1 MHGISLIRTVV
12 FLSTISLPLLAYGG
26 SPAGTAP
33 PQKSKT
39 SAQFALSNPKVQDL
53 GNGHFRVGLIEVDR
67 NQRRFTVP
75 AEVHQDEGTQEF
87 ILSTRGGYKGYEST
101 LEAGATAYEFNIAC
115 LLIGL
120 DPDRARTPRFHFDP
134 TGVTGDRV
142 EVNLS
147 WGKGK
152 KVRRVSAAE
161 AVKDQRTGKAMKATG
176 WVYTGSTFTPDGAY
190 MAQTDGVLIGFVH
203 DPAEIIT
210 LAVGTGQG
218 DYGQL
223 VPNTAT
229 LPKKGTRVTVEV
241 KAVGTTTADA
251 TSEAK

>member
-1 MHGISLIRTVV
+1 MIRLATLALVL
-12 FLSTISLPLLAYGG
+12 FTALPAIADDPAGSLPDAHKAK
-26 SPAGTAP
+26 STAED
-33 PQKSKT
+33 
-39 SAQFALSNPKVQDL
+39 ALRNPKVQDL
-53 GNGHFRVGLIEVDR
+53 GNGHLRVGLIEVDR

-87 ILSTRGGYKGYEST
+87 ILCTKGGYKGYEST
-101 LEAGATAYEFNIAC
+101 LEGGATAYEFNVAC

-120 DPDRARTPRFHFDP
+120 DPKHARTPRYHFDP

-142 EVNLS
+142 EVSLS
-147 WGKGK
+147 WGEGK
-152 KVRRVSAAE
+152 KVRRIDVAE
-161 AVKDQRTGKAMKATG
+161 AVKDLRTGKAMKGGG

-210 LAVGTGQG
+210 LATGTGQG

-223 VPNTAT
+223 VPNTAV

-241 KAVGTTTADA
+241 KALAAATA
-251 TSEAK
+251 EGK

>member
-1 MHGISLIRTVV
+1 MTRLAILALVLLTA
-12 FLSTISLPLLAYGG
+12 LPAAAAD
-26 SPAGTAP
+26 PAGALP
-33 PQKSKT
+33 DAAKAA
-39 SAQFALSNPKVQDL
+39 SAAQAALRNPKVQDL

-87 ILSTRGGYKGYEST
+87 ILSSRGGYKGYEST
-101 LEAGATAYEFNIAC
+101 LEAGATAYEFNVAC

-120 DPDRARTPRFHFDP
+120 NPKHARTPRFHFDP

-142 EVNLS
+142 EVSLS

-152 KVRRVSAAE
+152 ELRRVNVAE

-210 LAVGTGQG
+210 LATGATQG

-223 VPNTAT
+223 VPNTAV
-229 LPKKGTRVTVEV
+229 LPNKGTRVTVEV
-241 KAVGTTTADA
+241 KAAGTATADA
-251 TSEAK
+251 TTEPK

>member
-1 MHGISLIRTVV
+1 MHGSNFIRTVIV
-12 FLSTISLPLLAYGG
+12 LATITLPLHAQAAGPKATTPPPG
-26 SPAGTAP
+26 S
-33 PQKSKT
+33 QT
-39 SAQFALSNPKVQDL
+39 SDQDALRNPKVQDL

-67 NQRRFTVP
+67 NQRRFSVP

-87 ILSTRGGYKGYEST
+87 ILSSRGGYKGYEST
-101 LEAGATAYEFNIAC
+101 LEAGATAYEFNVAC

-120 DPDRARTPRFHFDP
+120 NPKHARTPRFHFDP

-142 EVNLS
+142 EVSLS
-147 WGKGK
+147 WGKDK
-152 KVRRVSAAE
+152 ARHRVSATE

-210 LAVGTGQG
+210 LSVGTAQG

-223 VPNTAT
+223 VPNTAS

-241 KAVGTTTADA
+241 KAVDTARADA
-251 TSEAK
+251 TTEPK